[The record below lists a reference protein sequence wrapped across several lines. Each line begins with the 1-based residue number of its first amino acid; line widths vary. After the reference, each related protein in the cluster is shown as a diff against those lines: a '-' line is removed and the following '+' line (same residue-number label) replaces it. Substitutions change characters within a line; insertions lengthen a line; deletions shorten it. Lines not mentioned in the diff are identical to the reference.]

1 MQTFTQKLNSAVS
14 SSLGVAILGIFGWVS
29 VEAENF
35 AQLEALN
42 VTQTPQALSALWA
55 VFALIPAIGGIAAVI
70 VWSFYRLTSADAA
83 LMAKYNNGEITREEC
98 DRALSHKY

>member
-1 MQTFTQKLNSAVS
+1 
-14 SSLGVAILGIFGWVS
+14 

-70 VWSFYRLTSADAA
+70 VWSFYRLTSKDAA